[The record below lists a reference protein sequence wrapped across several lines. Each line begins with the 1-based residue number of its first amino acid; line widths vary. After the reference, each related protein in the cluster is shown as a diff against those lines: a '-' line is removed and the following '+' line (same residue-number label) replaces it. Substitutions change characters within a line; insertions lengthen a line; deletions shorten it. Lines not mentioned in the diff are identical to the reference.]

1 MRYDHRVEEYA
12 LSRESTKRT
21 NVAEIIGADGYQL
34 LTAIDTI
41 PALNWLHHV
50 PSVQIVRRVWLQQ
63 FELVEGRVHFRD
75 NDNIPPPATMICSP
89 YDTEAT
95 YGRKLTEWWI
105 GDIRASD
112 RKL

>member
-1 MRYDHRVEEYA
+1 MSLR
-12 LSRESTKRT
+12 
-21 NVAEIIGADGYQL
+21 IIGADGYQL